1 MTAVGRGPASS
12 GPASSGPASH
22 GPASS
27 GSASHGP
34 ASRGPASHGPVVCAA
49 LNPALDITY
58 VSPRFITGEANRV
71 GRVHTRPGG
80 KAVNVARLLRQA
92 GHDVLVTGFAGGP
105 AGDEIARELAE
116 RSVPHSFTRC
126 AAVSRRTVSA
136 FSVEDAAATGY
147 NESGPPV
154 TAAEWAQFTADF
166 AGLIGGAK
174 AAVLSGSLP
183 AGLPADAYRT
193 LAAAAAEAGAEV
205 FVDAHAGP
213 LLAALAA
220 RPALVKPN
228 EHELAEAAG
237 LTVPIAL
244 PDAARAARALL
255 ADGARAVVVSLGRR
269 GLLAVRPGSAL
280 LAAPPEQR
288 GNPVGAGDAAIAAL
302 VDGQLAGRPW
312 PDRLRRAA
320 AMSAAAV
327 RQPVAG
333 EVDPTDVAELEAHT
347 VVSEL

>member
-1 MTAVGRGPASS
+1 VTAAGVGR
-12 GPASSGPASH
+12 
-22 GPASS
+22 
-27 GSASHGP
+27 
-34 ASRGPASHGPVVCAA
+34 VVCVA
-49 LNPALDITY
+49 LNPALDVTY
-58 VSPRFITGEANRV
+58 VSDRFVAGEANRV

-92 GHDVLVTGFAGGP
+92 GRDVLVTGFAGGL

-126 AAVSRRTVSA
+126 AAGTRRTVSA
-136 FSVEDAAATGY
+136 YSVKDAAATAY
-147 NESGPPV
+147 NESGPPI
-154 TAAEWAQFTADF
+154 TATEWEQFTADF
-166 AGLIGGAK
+166 AALIPSAD

-183 AGLPADAYRT
+183 AGLPPDAYAT
-193 LAAAAAEAGAEV
+193 LAATAADAGAAV
-205 FVDAHAGP
+205 FVDAQAGP

-220 RPALVKPN
+220 KPALVKPN
-228 EHELAEAAG
+228 EHELADAAG

-255 ADGARAVVVSLGRR
+255 AEGAGAVVVSLGRR
-269 GLLAVRPGSAL
+269 GLLAVRPGGTL

-288 GNPVGAGDAAIAAL
+288 GNPVGAGDAVVAAL
-302 VDGQLAGRPW
+302 VDGELAGRPW

-333 EVDPTDVAELEAHT
+333 EVDQKDVAELEART

>member
-1 MTAVGRGPASS
+1 V
-12 GPASSGPASH
+12 
-22 GPASS
+22 
-27 GSASHGP
+27 SAAG
-34 ASRGPASHGPVVCAA
+34 GGPVVCAA

-58 VSPRFITGEANRV
+58 VSDRFVIGEANRV
-71 GRVHTRPGG
+71 SRVHAQPGG
-80 KAVNVARLLRQA
+80 KAVNVARLLRQ
-92 GHDVLVTGFAGGP
+92 GGREVIVTGLAGGLV
-105 AGDEIARELAE
+105 GDEIARQLGDWA
-116 RSVPHSFTRC
+116 VPHRFTRC
-126 AAVSRRTVSA
+126 AAASRRTVSA
-136 FSVEDAAATGY
+136 YSVEDATATGY
-147 NESGPPV
+147 NESGPSI

-166 AGLIGGAK
+166 TELIRGAS

-183 AGLPADAYRT
+183 AGLPTDAYRT
-193 LAAAAAEAGAEV
+193 LGSIAAEAGAEV
-205 FVDAHAGP
+205 FVDAHAAP

-244 PDAARAARALL
+244 PDAVRASLALL
-255 ADGARAVVVSLGRR
+255 ADGAQGAVVSLGQR
-269 GLLAVRPGSAL
+269 GLLGVRPGRAM
-280 LAAPPEQR
+280 LAVPPTQR
-288 GNPVGAGDAAIAAL
+288 GNPVGAGDAAVAAL
-302 VDGQLAGRPW
+302 VDGQLGGRPW

-333 EVDPTDVAELEAHT
+333 VVDAADVAELEALT